1 MQNNGQE
8 GEASA
13 TWTVTD
19 TKNLTIHG
27 EQKAG
32 TLVAKTEG
40 RVDGANAREF
50 QDALETLLNDGVTVM
65 VLDLE
70 NLSYISSAGL
80 RVLLLVSKQLQSR
93 AAKFGVC
100 SLSGPISEV
109 FQISGFDRI
118 IPTHA
123 TQADALSAFDV

>member
-8 GEASA
+8 GGPSGYR
-13 TWTVTD
+13 TVTD

-50 QDALETLLNDGVTVM
+50 QDALEALMNEDVTAM

-80 RVLLLVSKQLQSR
+80 RVLLLVSKQLQGR

-109 FQISGFDRI
+109 FQISGFDKI

-123 TQADALSAFDV
+123 TQAEALSAFSG